1 LHRIFAYQAHR
12 NSRAPVQA
20 YRAPSGKDKAM
31 TLRMDQRAAHYQD
44 QADKLR
50 ELADLEAVSEISAQ
64 LRELAQECQELADKL
79 KQPVQC
85 DDPTRGSA
93 DPNDGTGRP

>member
-1 LHRIFAYQAHR
+1 
-12 NSRAPVQA
+12 
-20 YRAPSGKDKAM
+20 M

>member
-1 LHRIFAYQAHR
+1 
-12 NSRAPVQA
+12 VQA

-50 ELADLEAVSEISAQ
+50 DLADLEAVSEMSVQ
-64 LRELAQECQELADKL
+64 LRGLAQECQELADNL

-85 DDPTRGSA
+85 DTAACGSA
-93 DPNDGTGRP
+93 DSMAALDRMAPGASTDGDSP